1 MAKRYEF
8 RRIVT
13 EKGYSFPIGL
23 ETVSRT
29 PDWIGNSFPNNLET
43 VSRLGWKASLFE
55 GFG

>member
-29 PDWIGNSFPNNLET
+29 TWKQFLPACRQAGIRLES
-43 VSRLGWKASLFE
+43 VSV
-55 GFG
+55 